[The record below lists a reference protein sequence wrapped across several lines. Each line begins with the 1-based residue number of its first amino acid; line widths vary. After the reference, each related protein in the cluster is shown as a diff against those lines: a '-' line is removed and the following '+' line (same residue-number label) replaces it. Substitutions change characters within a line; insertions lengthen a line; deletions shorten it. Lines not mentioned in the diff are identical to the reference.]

1 MPEVPTSN
9 KWLWISGAAVG
20 AYFIYDYFKTQAQP
34 PLSPLGQH
42 LNAQTEGAS
51 LVLPAATKT
60 ILTTTVH
67 NAIDPTVGTTVT
79 VPVTTTVGTFIKT
92 PVAAGGSSNT
102 PTQTPTTAPFS
113 SNTPIKG
120 TTTYVPVTNTVSPA
134 NYQQPPTPNGLT
146 AIQMNPSDNVPR
158 STFLPQAPVSNH
170 VIDPV
175 ASVLQNFTN
184 TPIATPKVD
193 LSSITTG
200 SNYNGQVESV
210 SFDNYGLTSTPD
222 ITPTGSIQIGT
233 PYVVNAAASSVQSV
247 AYGTNNYYTGAAS
260 DPLCTVYSTT
270 ASSVLTGSVQIG
282 MPYVVSTP
290 ANDYSTGDQMAV
302 SSYMNP
308 VQSYNY
314 IDTLDTAIQL
324 QSVPQGTVTIG
335 DLSVID
341 FTSSGS
347 LAYADVNQGYGNQSA
362 SY

>member
-9 KWLWISGAAVG
+9 KWLWIGGAAIG
-20 AYFIYDYFKTQAQP
+20 AYFIYDYFKTQANP

-42 LNAQTEGAS
+42 LNAQTEGAN
-51 LVLPAATKT
+51 LVLTAPTKT

-102 PTQTPTTAPFS
+102 PTHTPTTAPLS

-120 TTTYVPVTNTVSPA
+120 STTYVPATNKVSPG

-146 AIQMNPSDNVPR
+146 AIQMNPNGNVPR

-175 ASVLQNFTN
+175 ASVLHNFTN
-184 TPIATPKVD
+184 TPIVTPIVD

-222 ITPTGSIQIGT
+222 IAPTGSVQIGT

-247 AYGTNNYYTGAAS
+247 AHGTNNYYTGAAS

-270 ASSVLTGSVQIG
+270 ASSVPTG
-282 MPYVVSTP
+282 
-290 ANDYSTGDQMAV
+290 NDYSSGQQMAV

-308 VQSYNY
+308 VQSVNY

-347 LAYADVNQGYGNQSA
+347 LAYAGTNQGYGNQSA

>member
-1 MPEVPTSN
+1 MPEIPTSN
-9 KWLWISGAAVG
+9 KWLWIGGAAVG
-20 AYFIYDYFKTQAQP
+20 AYFIYDYFKTQANP
-34 PLSPLGQH
+34 PLSPLGQQ
-42 LNAQTEGAS
+42 LNRDNQGAA
-51 LVLPAATKT
+51 LVLPAPTKT

-102 PTQTPTTAPFS
+102 PTHTPTTAPLS

-120 TTTYVPVTNTVSPA
+120 PSTYVPVTNTVSPK

-146 AIQMNPSDNVPR
+146 AIQMNPSGNVPR
-158 STFLPQAPVSNH
+158 STFLPQPAPSNH
-170 VIDPV
+170 SVDPV
-175 ASVLQNFTN
+175 TTILDNFTYAPL
-184 TPIATPKVD
+184 TPPRVD
-193 LSSITTG
+193 LSSVTTG
-200 SNYNGQVESV
+200 SNYNGQIESV
-210 SFDNYGLTSTPD
+210 VFDNFGLTSTPD
-222 ITPTGSIQIGT
+222 IVPTGSVQIGT
-233 PYVVNAAASSVQSV
+233 PYVVNAAPTSTQSV
-247 AYGTNNYYTGAAS
+247 AYGANDYYTGAAS
-260 DPLCTVYSTT
+260 DPLQVVNNTVE
-270 ASSVLTGSVQIG
+270 SSVPAGSVQIG
-282 MPYVVSTP
+282 TPYVVSTP
-290 ANDYSTGDQMAV
+290 ANDYTSGDQMTV
-302 SSYMNP
+302 SDYMNP

-347 LAYADVNQGYGNQSA
+347 LAYAGQDQGYGGQSG

>member
-1 MPEVPTSN
+1 
-9 KWLWISGAAVG
+9 
-20 AYFIYDYFKTQAQP
+20 
-34 PLSPLGQH
+34 
-42 LNAQTEGAS
+42 
-51 LVLPAATKT
+51 
-60 ILTTTVH
+60 
-67 NAIDPTVGTTVT
+67 
-79 VPVTTTVGTFIKT
+79 
-92 PVAAGGSSNT
+92 
-102 PTQTPTTAPFS
+102 
-113 SNTPIKG
+113 
-120 TTTYVPVTNTVSPA
+120 
-134 NYQQPPTPNGLT
+134 
-146 AIQMNPSDNVPR
+146 MNPSGNVPR

-184 TPIATPKVD
+184 TPIATPRVD

-222 ITPTGSIQIGT
+222 IVPTGSVQIGT
-233 PYVVNAAASSVQSV
+233 PYVVNAAPSSVQSV

-260 DPLCTVYSTT
+260 DPLCTVYSTN
-270 ASSVLTGSVQIG
+270 ASSVPTGSVQIG
-282 MPYVVSTP
+282 TPYVVSTP
-290 ANDYSTGDQMAV
+290 GNDYSSGQQMAV

-341 FTSSGS
+341 FTSSSS
-347 LAYADVNQGYGNQSA
+347 LAYAGTNQGYGNQSA